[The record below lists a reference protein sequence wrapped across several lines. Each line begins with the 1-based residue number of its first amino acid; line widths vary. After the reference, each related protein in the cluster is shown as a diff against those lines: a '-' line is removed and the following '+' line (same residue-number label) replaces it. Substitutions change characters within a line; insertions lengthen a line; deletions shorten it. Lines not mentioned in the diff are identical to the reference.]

1 MARSATKQELV
12 EALGSVPIFSEL
24 SKKELKEI
32 VDIGTVEEHPAEHD
46 VVTEGGGGVG
56 FHLILAGEAKV
67 VRNGR
72 RIATLGPGN
81 FFGEISVIDGGP
93 RTATVTSL
101 EGYREFAVSAWD
113 FRPILKESPSISYK
127 LLVHLCGRLRDAE
140 TIATLATC

>member
-1 MARSATKQELV
+1 VARSTGKQELV

-32 VDIGTVEEHPAEHD
+32 VDVGTVMDRPAEDD

-72 RIATLGPGN
+72 RIATLGPGQ
-81 FFGEISVIDGGP
+81 FFGEISVIDDGP
-93 RTATVTSL
+93 RTATVTTL
-101 EGYREFAVSAWD
+101 EGYREFGVSAWD
-113 FRPILKESPSISYK
+113 FRPILRANPSITFK
-127 LLVHLCGRLRDAE
+127 LLVHLCGRLREAE
-140 TIATLATC
+140 TVATLATC